1 MVKQMR
7 RLLSVIAVAMVVTF
21 GFESC
26 FLPNDGPYFKE
37 GVIEDIV
44 GMPLPAYKEV
54 KVLLNP
60 YFTWQGDCNDSIFI
74 EFDSIP
80 SAEFIGRI
88 KAEIDSYDST
98 SVRRWSQDGEHTYH
112 YSAAVDDGG
121 RVPECLKDR
130 YDWIRSLTLSDTS
143 KCALIRVINW

>member
-26 FLPNDGPYFKE
+26 FGTWDGPYFE
-37 GVIEDIV
+37 ESQLEDIV

-60 YFTWQGDCNDSIFI
+60 YFTWQGDCNDSIYI

-98 SVRRWSQDGEHTYH
+98 SVCRWSRKDEHTYI
-112 YSAAVDDGG
+112 YSAMVDDGG

-130 YDWIRSLTLSDTS
+130 HDWVRKLTLSDTS
-143 KCALIRVINW
+143 KCALIQVINW

>member
-7 RLLSVIAVAMVVTF
+7 NLLSAISVAMVVTF

-26 FLPNDGPYFKE
+26 FAPWDDPYFKE
-37 GVIEDIV
+37 GQLEDIV

-60 YFTWQGDCNDSIFI
+60 YFTWQGDCNDSIYI

-98 SVRRWSQDGEHTYH
+98 SVRRWSQEGEHTYH

-130 YDWIRSLTLSDTS
+130 HDWIRKLTLSDTS
-143 KCALIRVINW
+143 KRALIRVINW